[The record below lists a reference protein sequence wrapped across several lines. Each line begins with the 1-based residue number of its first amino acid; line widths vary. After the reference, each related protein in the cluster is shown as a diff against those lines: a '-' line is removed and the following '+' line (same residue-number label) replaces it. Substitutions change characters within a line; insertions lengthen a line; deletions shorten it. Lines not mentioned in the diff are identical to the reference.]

1 MAASHPPGATVATA
15 ARPNSAHAAATPRAP
30 KVRLRLG
37 DYTDADGRA
46 RQIVGIDGAGGS
58 VLVVDRDALTHRDD
72 RLLAHLA
79 ADEPVE
85 NAWLV
90 SSGYLGDGVVRR
102 VRCRRVIARDF
113 HAAPLYEDD
122 YESEPAGPAIDDA
135 QELDG
140 AGNAYR
146 LEPVRCSMCIPELR
160 WRRLPPSAAVADASI
175 VSVREA
181 VARLES
187 YEPICA
193 LTRRALRAHRHTRQL
208 STAVLRLEMQR
219 MQRSPIILNRRLREA
234 VIAASER
241 DGLSMSEIATRCG
254 RIKYDRAGNAS
265 GETSWLARRLG
276 ILPEGGQHAPT
287 PWIHSDVLALIARRG
302 LGVSPR
308 EVELE

>member
-1 MAASHPPGATVATA
+1 MLANRASSNGE
-15 ARPNSAHAAATPRAP
+15 RAATKLRRR

-37 DYTDADGRA
+37 DYTDADGRP

-58 VLVVDRDALTHRDD
+58 VLVIDRDAATHRDD

-79 ADEPVE
+79 ADEPIE
-85 NAWLV
+85 NATLV
-90 SSGYLGDGVVRR
+90 SSGYLGEGLPRR
-102 VRCRRVIARDF
+102 IRCRRVIARDF
-113 HAAPLYEDD
+113 LAAPPCDEDEG
-122 YESEPAGPAIDDA
+122 ES
-135 QELDG
+135 DG
-140 AGNAYR
+140 AGLTIDVRELDREGYAYR

-160 WRRLPPSAAVADASI
+160 WRRLPSRPAAGGASI
-175 VSVREA
+175 VSVRGA

-187 YEPICA
+187 YEPICV
-193 LTRRALRAHRHTRQL
+193 LTRRALRAHRDTRQL

-219 MQRSPIILNRRLREA
+219 LQRSPIILNRRLREA
-234 VIAASER
+234 VIAATER
-241 DGLSMSEIATRCG
+241 HGLSMSEIAIRCG

-276 ILPEGGQHAPT
+276 VLPEGGQCAPT